1 MDEKLVDLINPWSDG
16 EQAFLDLVRRAM
28 EEYFGGDGRRIAHA
42 HAVAS
47 YARELL
53 AYIEADP
60 VLTMTVA
67 YLHDIG
73 IHEAEQR
80 HGSNAGNFQELEGP
94 PIARRLLEEL
104 QAPGALVER
113 AVAIVGLHHTSKGV
127 DAAEFRILW
136 DADALVNFA
145 ESLPGKPQA
154 EIEPILLRHMA
165 TEPGYRAARRLFLND
180 AELRVSPPPKDDF
193 PG

>member
-53 AYIEADP
+53 AYIDADP
-60 VLTMTVA
+60 LLTLTVA

-73 IHEAEQR
+73 IHEAERR

-94 PIARRLLEEL
+94 PIALRILEDL
-104 QAPGALVER
+104 GAAPTLIEEAARIIGC
-113 AVAIVGLHHTSKGV
+113 HHTPGGV
-127 DAAEFRILW
+127 DSPEFRILW
-136 DADALVNFA
+136 DAD
-145 ESLPGKPQA
+145 
-154 EIEPILLRHMA
+154 
-165 TEPGYRAARRLFLND
+165 
-180 AELRVSPPPKDDF
+180 
-193 PG
+193 